1 MIKKAHRRWAI
12 NTGDMIPRL
21 LNFRVHRPLNTLRR
35 QLPCGLAVAGQV
47 ENHRTQNRG
56 KRRAGESH

>member
-1 MIKKAHRRWAI
+1 
-12 NTGDMIPRL
+12 MIPRL

-56 KRRAGESH
+56 KRRRR